1 MFVKEN
7 PDRKKKKKKKEPR
20 DTRHIYRQS
29 ANLKKGKKAN
39 KSHCHLQGELES
51 IINFQRGE
59 KEFALVIVFMFSW
72 ALIFN

>member
-1 MFVKEN
+1 MCFFSSSQS
-7 PDRKKKKKKKEPR
+7 KEPR

-39 KSHCHLQGELES
+39 ESHCHLQGELES

-72 ALIFN
+72 ALLFN